1 MPRSRTTTQHV
12 TYVTF
17 ALGARLP
24 LARELC
30 CRSCPGRAPV
40 RTHG

>member
-1 MPRSRTTTQHV
+1 MTTQHV

-30 CRSCPGRAPV
+30 CRSCSGRACA
-40 RTHG
+40 RIHG